1 MSFFRQYDEYG
12 DSAYD
17 PDMYYEQLNDC
28 YDDITRFDCYR
39 ENFDERTGYMVPS
52 PEYYPE
58 LFEGQV
64 ENEA

>member
-1 MSFFRQYDEYG
+1 
-12 DSAYD
+12 
-17 PDMYYEQLNDC
+17 MYYEQLNDC